1 MLQPAGGG
9 SLSRPSHTH
18 TRVQPPSTNKQGYRL
33 LMHIHNAF
41 AQLQS
46 SHGLITFIDRDIRI
60 NLDLWNLRKLS
71 NQIKSAYQPW
81 VNRSPRAYKADG
93 FFSQRQPICITS
105 RYGQNIEMEFNPDH
119 EAEEIDNWNKECNYA
134 DICYVTIAVASHLQL
149 SGQLSVQVRQVE
161 EWVPWDMADIID
173 EFGDELYTSPVPG
186 QTREQIRPEDLEYL
200 PLLDEDDREIPLFT
214 HNGYQIERRLAAHS
228 EGDKPHGVLMNLRHL
243 NILFDEDG
251 IEEDLELLDDDME
264 ATTVKYHVYLQASLV
279 TAGHFQANGLM
290 TNFQQWLTMLNSAIH
305 QELDAQ
311 EDVGGEPS
319 EGIAVRAIACQGYNA
334 VMHSTRGL
342 GSQHHNAQ
350 KGYVMAA
357 LSGAWANNDQ
367 AMETIARCRYLL
379 TILQQ
384 IKENVV
390 LFTAEAYPALYSW
403 TMYPLT
409 CIIEGLW
416 KHCCQIMDRKK
427 VDGLHVE
434 MCSITERALNYMH
447 TGNVAVIV
455 TMIMNPLWIG
465 QGIIQDGIP
474 CYNPEM
480 VTIDGSCMIRVDRDM
495 WPYNPK
501 THQPRTSARTSQ
513 LYVYN
518 KTVAKA
524 FYAWLSMGLAPWRWV
539 PPIAQ
544 HPNLVCSRAHGI
556 MYSALSMFIEDC
568 TGLVSSKVKTS
579 IKRQLADLE
588 PRIHQVGNSRT
599 WDLAL
604 WEHTAD
610 PLAWGTDSSHAMQ
623 TFALLINILSNDPE
637 VPMNMRQASK
647 HIGYKELALQIVRM
661 LRDEELTPVGA
672 PVRAKGGF
680 LPAMKLAYLMIR
692 QMIKP
697 DVVEKDKVEDYIA
710 VCMSSMMQKMRIQMV
725 PWHKENPMGTTQER
739 AIYHRWWMMMRR
751 KPDDDGQDQGRDQT

>member
-1 MLQPAGGG
+1 
-9 SLSRPSHTH
+9 
-18 TRVQPPSTNKQGYRL
+18 
-33 LMHIHNAF
+33 
-41 AQLQS
+41 
-46 SHGLITFIDRDIRI
+46 
-60 NLDLWNLRKLS
+60 
-71 NQIKSAYQPW
+71 
-81 VNRSPRAYKADG
+81 
-93 FFSQRQPICITS
+93 
-105 RYGQNIEMEFNPDH
+105 MEFNPDH
-119 EAEEIDNWNKECNYA
+119 EAEEIDNWNKERNYA
-134 DICYVTIAVASHLQL
+134 DIRYVTIAVASHLQL
-149 SGQLSVQVRQVE
+149 SGQLSVPVRQVE
-161 EWVPWDMADIID
+161 EWVPRDIADIID

-214 HNGYQIERRLAAHS
+214 HNGYQIEHRLTDMRMDTWNRAPSRRHANGYLEYLPLLDEDDREIPLFTHNGYQIERHLAAHS

-264 ATTVKYHVYLQASLV
+264 ATTLPHETFDCKIANDDIDRDLQLENVYAIDVLALPE
-279 TAGHFQANGLM
+279 AGRNG
-290 TNFQQWLTMLNSAIH
+290 
-305 QELDAQ
+305 E
-311 EDVGGEPS
+311 
-319 EGIAVRAIACQGYNA
+319 
-334 VMHSTRGL
+334 
-342 GSQHHNAQ
+342 
-350 KGYVMAA
+350 
-357 LSGAWANNDQ
+357 
-367 AMETIARCRYLL
+367 YLL
-379 TILQQ
+379 TRVLQPLTFTWGHSSILQQ

-390 LFTAEAYPALYSW
+390 LFTAQAYPVLYSW
-403 TMYPLT
+403 TMAMEALLSDY
-409 CIIEGLW
+409 GL
-416 KHCCQIMDRKK
+416 Q
-427 VDGLHVE
+427 E
-434 MCSITERALNYMH
+434 
-447 TGNVAVIV
+447 GNVAVIAM
-455 TMIMNPLWIG
+455 TIMNPLWIG

-480 VTIDGSCMIRVDRDM
+480 VTINGSCMIRVDRDM

-725 PWHKENPMGTTQER
+725 PWHKENPMGAMQAC
-739 AIYHRWWMMMRR
+739 AIDHRWWMMMRW
-751 KPDDDGQDQGRDQT
+751 KPDDDGLGPRP